1 MKSKRIAKVACAVV
15 CALILLA
22 VLFNGTGSTQF
33 VIAPKNWGLSMRQLE
48 IGTVYTTNGVAENFT
63 NRVSHIGP
71 VIFTEFN
78 R

>member
-1 MKSKRIAKVACAVV
+1 MKPKRIVKVACVVV

-22 VLFNGTGSTQF
+22 VLFNGTGGTQF

-48 IGTVYTTNGVAENFT
+48 VGTVYKTNGVAESFT
-63 NRVSHIGP
+63 NRVTHIGP
-71 VIFTEFN
+71 LILTEFN